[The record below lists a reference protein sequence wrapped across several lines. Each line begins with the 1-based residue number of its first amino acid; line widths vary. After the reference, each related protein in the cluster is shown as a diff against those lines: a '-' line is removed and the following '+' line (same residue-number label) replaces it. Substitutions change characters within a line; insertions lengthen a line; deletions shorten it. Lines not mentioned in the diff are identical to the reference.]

1 MTQRQR
7 GKSARHELGLRALK
21 PALRAVVKAGRLTV
35 IGAHAT
41 RLVIDSGA
49 PGPSVAIKLHSAAL
63 PFKLLSRP
71 SLALGE
77 AYMDGSL
84 TVEGGSI
91 RDLLAIVTSGL
102 DGLDELPIER
112 LRAPLARIA
121 TRLTGNRRRKAA
133 RNVARHYDLSNE
145 FYALFLDE
153 DWQYSCAYFCQGCGS
168 LDDAQ
173 TAKRS
178 HIVQKL
184 MVGEGMSVLDIGCGW
199 GGLAIELAKQ
209 GAAEVL
215 GISLS
220 QEQLTL
226 ARQRA
231 EEAGFAEEARFDFC
245 DYRDLQG
252 EFDRI
257 VSVGMFEHVGPASYG
272 SFFRAIEEHLAPDG
286 VAVVHSIGR
295 MAPPGGKDPW
305 VDKYI
310 FPGGYIPS
318 LSETLSVVERM
329 GLWVTDIEILRL
341 HYAETLAHWYE
352 RFQSRREK
360 ALELFDE
367 RFCRMWEYYLAACEM
382 MFRNGNLMVFQLQL
396 AHKRDAVPLTREYL
410 YAPRDQSAVPRD
422 AGGNHLRCSCSAR
435 SRLLGTSNS
444 EGVPP
449 MRYDGSSTS

>member
-1 MTQRQR
+1 
-7 GKSARHELGLRALK
+7 
-21 PALRAVVKAGRLTV
+21 
-35 IGAHAT
+35 
-41 RLVIDSGA
+41 
-49 PGPSVAIKLHSAAL
+49 
-63 PFKLLSRP
+63 
-71 SLALGE
+71 
-77 AYMDGSL
+77 MDGSL
-84 TVEGGSI
+84 TVEDGSI

-153 DWQYSCAYFCQGCGS
+153 DWQYSCAYFCEGCSS
-168 LDDAQ
+168 LEDAQ
-173 TAKRS
+173 AAKRS
-178 HIVQKL
+178 HIGQKL

-257 VSVGMFEHVGPASYG
+257 VSVGMFEHVGRPQFET
-272 SFFRAIEEHLAPDG
+272 FFECTRDLMTDDG
-286 VAVVHSIGR
+286 VMLIHTIGR
-295 MAPPGGKDPW
+295 AGRPGVTDAFTL
-305 VDKYI
+305 KYI
-310 FPGGYIPS
+310 FPGGYIPAM
-318 LSETLSVVERM
+318 SEIAEGYEGMRM
-329 GLWVTDIEILRL
+329 YLTDLEVLRL
-341 HYAETLAHWYE
+341 HYGHTIQHWYD
-352 RFQSRREK
+352 RTVAAK
-360 ALELFDE
+360 DAIVALYDE
-367 RFCRMWEYYLAACEM
+367 RFYRMWQFYLAGSLVSFMEGGMA
-382 MFRNGNLMVFQLQL
+382 NYQLQF
-396 AHKRDAVPLTREYL
+396 
-410 YAPRDQSAVPRD
+410 
-422 AGGNHLRCSCSAR
+422 AR
-435 SRLLGTSNS
+435 SRRALPITRDYMLHV
-444 EGVPP
+444 EAAL
-449 MRYDGSSTS
+449 RDAADSTAVTARQTA